1 LGHLASQATAR
12 KSKIRCDPDLEKDE
26 VEMRFSESFPSESR
40 PPSRE
45 RTDAGLANRHSR
57 THGGR
62 GSDPARTRA
71 LLAADMPSSRLA
83 PALMEQHLDSEVRAI
98 KLRDANA
105 SRRRFRSSIFE
116 SARRIG
122 RGIERV
128 GVRSGHLSQGPHSK
142 DVLPYLSRE
151 VELLTSLQILRGFN
165 ITAGG
170 SEKD

>member
-1 LGHLASQATAR
+1 MRGLQIDIVALMADEEAIRRGHELSWRPTCLPQ
-12 KSKIRCDPDLEKDE
+12 DL
-26 VEMRFSESFPSESR
+26 
-40 PPSRE
+40 
-45 RTDAGLANRHSR
+45 L
-57 THGGR
+57 
-62 GSDPARTRA
+62 
-71 LLAADMPSSRLA
+71 

-98 KLRDANA
+98 KFRDANA

-128 GVRSGHLSQGPHSK
+128 GVRSSYLSQAPHSK
-142 DVLPYLSRE
+142 DALPYLSRE

-170 SEKD
+170 SEGIRAPARRPRCSNPMGQSEM